1 MKTQNQ
7 HILITGASSGIGR
20 ALALGY
26 AERHAR
32 MVLVARRRDLLEE
45 TADMVRQ
52 RGGEAV
58 SLVAD
63 VADPHTAEQ
72 AVELAHS
79 HFGGLDLVIM
89 NAATNRAMQAHNFN
103 AESAEYVTAVN
114 YLGVLRMVA
123 AALPGMLAADH
134 GHLVAV
140 SSLAGYRG
148 MPGASIYNASK
159 AAVTTFMEALRIELR
174 STGVAVTT
182 ISPGFVRTEINANN
196 DFYMPFMLEADD
208 AALRMIRAIDR
219 AASEYR
225 FPLMTSLAV
234 RFLQVLPNPV
244 YDRLIAWARSTGT
257 KLKANTSPSDGQG
270 ETSTAVQ

>member
-1 MKTQNQ
+1 M
-7 HILITGASSGIGR
+7 
-20 ALALGY
+20 ALNY
-26 AERHAR
+26 AARHAR
-32 MVLVARRRDLLEE
+32 MVLVARRREQLEE
-45 TADMVRQ
+45 TVHMVRQ
-52 RGGEAV
+52 RGGEAIAF
-58 SLVAD
+58 VAD
-63 VADPHTAEQ
+63 VADQHTAEK
-72 AVELAHS
+72 AVELAYS
-79 HFGGLDLVIM
+79 HFGRLDLVIM
-89 NAATNRAMQAHNFN
+89 NAATNRVMQADDLHENV
-103 AESAEYVTAVN
+103 ESALYVTAVN
-114 YLGVLRMVA
+114 YLSVVRMVA
-123 AALPGMLAADH
+123 AALPGMLAANH

-159 AAVTTFMEALRIELR
+159 AAVTTFMEAIRIELR
-174 STGVAVTT
+174 STGIAVTT
-182 ISPGFVRTEINANN
+182 IAPGFVRTEINADN

-257 KLKANTSPSDGQG
+257 KLKGSTSPIQPEVSPSDR
-270 ETSTAVQ
+270 TL

>member
-1 MKTQNQ
+1 MAIQNQ
-7 HILITGASSGIGR
+7 SILITGASSGIGR
-20 ALALGY
+20 ALALHY
-26 AERHAR
+26 AARHAR
-32 MVLVARRRDLLEE
+32 MLLVARRRELLEE

-52 RGGEAV
+52 RGGEALT
-58 SLVAD
+58 LVAD
-63 VADPHTAEQ
+63 VADHHTAEQ
-72 AVELAHS
+72 AVELARS
-79 HFGGLDLVIM
+79 HFGSLDLVIM
-89 NAATNRAMQAHNFN
+89 NAATNRTMQAHDFN

-114 YLGVLRMVA
+114 YLSVLRMVA

-159 AAVTTFMEALRIELR
+159 AAVTTFMEAMRIELR

-182 ISPGFVRTEINANN
+182 IAPGFVRTEINAGN
-196 DFYMPFMLEADD
+196 DFYMPFMLETDD

-234 RFLQVLPNPV
+234 RFLQLLPNPV

-257 KLKANTSPSDGQG
+257 KLKGSTTPLD
-270 ETSTAVQ
+270 TSTPVL